1 MPVVMN
7 LGCGIVLVAWF
18 LLSERERENFGQL
31 EMETD
36 QCVHYTCLR
45 F

>member
-7 LGCGIVLVAWF
+7 LGCGVVAWF
-18 LLSERERENFGQL
+18 LLSERERENFGQH

-36 QCVHYTCLR
+36 QCVCYAHLR

>member
-7 LGCGIVLVAWF
+7 LGCGIVAWF
-18 LLSERERENFGQL
+18 LLSERERENFSQY

-36 QCVHYTCLR
+36 LCVYCAHLR